1 MCTHARTHARR
12 TRMHAHCTAVT
23 TTTSTTITLQQDG
36 VSWNHRE
43 FRVSY
48 PSLQREHI
56 LSVGTPGSKEYP
68 PKVYYLRQ
76 LVSDRG
82 TPHRT
87 ALTSPRSFFMSLYHA
102 TLRGQCRI
110 ANRNYARAQSMLM
123 TTQGMAQQQQEQ
135 QQTQQQQQQQQQQ
148 QPSTI
153 ADAGGI
159 SPASPRNSRSARTRD
174 QGMGTGTGMDAGMG
188 AEDSTSE
195 RVLLCLRCMV
205 QVYREHGKEKI
216 GFFED
221 TPHVLDMLRAC
232 TERRYAA
239 TRMRA
244 HTC

>member
-1 MCTHARTHARR
+1 
-12 TRMHAHCTAVT
+12 MHAHCTAVT
-23 TTTSTTITLQQDG
+23 TTTSTIITHHQDG

-48 PSLQREHI
+48 PSLHREHI

-87 ALTSPRSFFMSLYHA
+87 ALTSPRSFFMSLYHS

-123 TTQGMAQQQQEQ
+123 TTQGMAQQQQQ
-135 QQTQQQQQQQQQQ
+135 QQTQQQQQQ
-148 QPSTI
+148 PGTI

-174 QGMGTGTGMDAGMG
+174 QGMGMGMGMGTNMRMG

-232 TERRYAA
+232 TERRCAA
-239 TRMRA
+239 TRMYT
-244 HTC
+244 HTHVDTERQRETERE